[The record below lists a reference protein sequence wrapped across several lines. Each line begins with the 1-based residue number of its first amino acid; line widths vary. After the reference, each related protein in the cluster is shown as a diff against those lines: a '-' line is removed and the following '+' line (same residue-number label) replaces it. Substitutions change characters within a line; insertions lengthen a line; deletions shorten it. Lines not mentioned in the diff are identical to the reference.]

1 MNFIPL
7 TCPNCNGR
15 IDYKEGK
22 TFKCPYCDTEL
33 LLKENHVY
41 HVDQTVNH
49 YYGVQ
54 PEAMPKAQTRSVNK
68 APLAVLF
75 LLLAALGVYFTF
87 SSFSPGTKPIKA
99 NHAVRTLPQSKVL
112 ISFLQEIMRKGTAMP
127 TEEDIAQLRYL
138 SVSQNS
144 DKQWQFTYSF
154 EDPYSKPQVVKYTYV
169 TQDKSL
175 NKERIEQKDFE
186 AFSGLAGLELMGTYE
201 IDQNQDISFAHMTEL
216 KGYGG
221 GFNESFRTFA
231 NYFGDKSKLIELTTQ
246 IRSNDELALLLQF
259 PNLRKLSITYVDESV
274 TDYALLNQLASLESL
289 SLTFN
294 DNLGWVS
301 SLTGLK
307 SLSIEHSESTD
318 FSALYALTKLQEL
331 SLSFVPNLKSIDF
344 VQNMPALQ
352 TLDLENTNLANLER
366 LNGKTSLTRLR
377 LGSMSKLDSVAVVNS
392 LTSLK
397 ELRLTGYYKDA
408 TPLSLPNAGQ
418 IEIPGKFLADLQAPA
433 ATNLT
438 VNGSGDELDAAELER
453 FPLLARLALTNF
465 WEFTN
470 LRALDDMPKLQTLIL
485 NDVDFYVETA
495 GLFRLKQVRRIEC
508 TECTLNMESGE
519 SVENTALKELTL
531 QKTRFNMAGDSV
543 SEVDKVLPF
552 FAGMKGLRSFTLQ
565 DSTLASVAFME
576 GWQAI
581 EDLYLE
587 NNAIADLSP
596 LARLPKLKRLFIHG
610 NPVQNQ
616 SVLGEGVTIYGP

>member
-68 APLAVLF
+68 APLAVLI
-75 LLLAALGVYFTF
+75 LLLAALGIYFTF
-87 SSFSPGTKPIKA
+87 ASFSPGTKPIKA
-99 NHAVRTLPQSKVL
+99 NHAVRTLPESKVL
-112 ISFLQEIMRKGTAMP
+112 ISFLQEIMRKGSAMP

-169 TQDKSL
+169 TQDKIL
-175 NKERIEQKDFE
+175 NKERIDQKDFE
-186 AFSGLAGLELMGTYE
+186 AFSGLVGLDLMGTYE
-201 IDQNQDISFAHMTEL
+201 INQDQDISFAHMTEL
-216 KGYGG
+216 KSYGG

-231 NYFGDKSKLIELTTQ
+231 DYFGDKSKLIELTTQ
-246 IRSNDELALLLQF
+246 IRSDDELALLLQF
-259 PNLRKLSITYVDESV
+259 PNLRKLSITYVSDSV
-274 TDYALLNQLASLESL
+274 TSYTPLNQLAALESL
-289 SLTFN
+289 SLTFI
-294 DNLGWVS
+294 DNLSWVS
-301 SLTGLK
+301 SLSGLK
-307 SLSIEHSESTD
+307 SLSIEHSETTD

-331 SLSFVPNLKSIDF
+331 RLSFVPNLKSVDF

-352 TLDLENTNLANLER
+352 SLDLENTDVANLER
-366 LNGKTSLTRLR
+366 LGDKTTLTRLR
-377 LGSMSKLDSVAVVNS
+377 LDSMSKLDSVAFVNG

-397 ELRLTGYYKDA
+397 QLRLTGYFNAA
-408 TPLSLPNAGQ
+408 TPLSLPGAEL
-418 IEIPGKFLADLQAPA
+418 IELPGKFLPDLQAPKVSS
-433 ATNLT
+433 LT
-438 VNGSGDELDAAELER
+438 VNGSGDELDAAELAR
-453 FPLLARLALTNF
+453 FPQLVRLALTDY
-465 WEFTN
+465 WEFHN

-485 NDVDFYVETA
+485 NDVDFYEETA
-495 GLFRLKQVRRIEC
+495 GLFRLKQVKRIEC

-519 SVENTALKELTL
+519 SVENTALKQLTL
-531 QKTRFNMAGDSV
+531 RKTRFNIANNSV
-543 SEVDKVLPF
+543 SEVDKAMPF
-552 FAGMKGLRSFTLQ
+552 FAGMKGLQSFTLQ

-581 EDLYLE
+581 EDLHLE
-587 NNAIADLSP
+587 NNAIADLKP
-596 LARLPKLKRLFIHG
+596 LAGLPKLQRLFIRG

-616 SVLGEGVTIYGP
+616 SVLGEGVSVYGP

>member
-1 MNFIPL
+1 LNFIPL

-49 YYGVQ
+49 YYGAQ
-54 PEAMPKAQTRSVNK
+54 PEAMPKAQPQSANR
-68 APLAVLF
+68 APLVVIF
-75 LLLAALGVYFTF
+75 LLLASLGVYFTF
-87 SSFSPGTKPIKA
+87 ASFSSGTKPIKA

-112 ISFLQEIMRKGTAMP
+112 ITFLQEIMRKGAAMP
-127 TEEDIAQLRYL
+127 TEEEIAKLRYL
-138 SVSQNS
+138 SVSQNK

-169 TQDKSL
+169 TQDKIL
-175 NKERIEQKDFE
+175 NKERIDQKDFE
-186 AFSGLAGLELMGTYE
+186 AFSGLVELDLRGTYE
-201 IDQNQDISFAHMTEL
+201 ISGDDDISFAHMAEL

-221 GFNESFRTFA
+221 GFNESFRIFA
-231 NYFGDKSKLIELTTQ
+231 DYFGEKSKLVELTTQ
-246 IRSNDELALLLQF
+246 IRSNAELAMLLQF

-274 TDYALLNQLASLESL
+274 TDFALLNQLASLDSL
-289 SLTFN
+289 SLTFF

-307 SLSIEHSESTD
+307 SLSIEHSEATD

-331 SLSFVPNLKSIDF
+331 RLSFVPNLKSIDF

-352 TLDLENTNLANLER
+352 TLDLESTDLANLER
-366 LNGKTSLTRLR
+366 LSGKSSLTKLR
-377 LGSMSKLDSVAVVNS
+377 LGSLSKLDSVAFVNS

-397 ELRLTGYYKDA
+397 ELRLTGYYKEE

-418 IEIPGKFLADLQAPA
+418 IELPGKFLADLQAPA
-433 ATNLT
+433 VTTLT
-438 VNGSGDELDAAELER
+438 VNGSDDELDAAELAR
-453 FPLLARLALTNF
+453 FPKLARLALSDY
-465 WEFTN
+465 WEFNN
-470 LRALDDMPKLQTLIL
+470 LRALNDIPTLQTLIL
-485 NDVDFYVETA
+485 NDVDFYEETA
-495 GLFRLKQVRRIEC
+495 GLFRLKHVKRIEC

-519 SVENTALKELTL
+519 TVENTALEQLTL
-531 QKTRFNMAGDSV
+531 QKTSYNIANNAV
-543 SEVDKVLPF
+543 SEIDKALPF

-581 EDLYLE
+581 EDLHLE
-587 NNAIADLSP
+587 NNAIADLKP
-596 LARLPKLKRLFIHG
+596 LAGLPKLKRLFIQG

-616 SVLGEGVTIYGP
+616 SVLGEGVTVYGP